1 MMLAAGAFFLVP
13 LVAGASVRL
22 FSPRPE
28 ALRWLLSFSGSFLIG
43 VAFLHLLPELY
54 ADRGAAVGL
63 WVLCGFLLQVVLEH
77 FSMGIEHGHMH
88 GVRSSTLPLLTLF
101 SLMFHS
107 FVEGIPFAA
116 PNVAADEHFLAGV
129 LLHKI
134 PMAIALVTILQRAG
148 TVAWHAWSAVVL
160 FALAAPAGIWFGATV
175 GAQFGP
181 VFLQNMLGLAIGM
194 LLHIGTT
201 IIFESAPG
209 HKVHVWRFAAVVLG
223 ALLSLLS
230 MHS

>member
-1 MMLAAGAFFLVP
+1 MVAALAFFLVP
-13 LVAGASVRL
+13 LLAGASVKLVR
-22 FSPRPE
+22 PRPE
-28 ALRWLLSFSGSFLIG
+28 ALRWLLSFSGAFLIG

-54 ADRGAAVGL
+54 VSRGAGVGV
-63 WVLCGFLLQVVLEH
+63 WVLGGFLLQVVLEH

-88 GVRSSTLPLLTLF
+88 GAKAGALPFLTLF
-101 SLMFHS
+101 SLMLHS
-107 FVEGIPFAA
+107 FAEGIPFAA
-116 PNVAADEHFLAGV
+116 PTVASDDHFLAGV
-129 LLHKI
+129 LLHKV
-134 PMAIALVTILQRAG
+134 PMAIALVTVLQRAG
-148 TVAWHAWSAVVL
+148 TGSWRAWSALVL
-160 FALAAPAGIWFGATV
+160 FACAAPAGILFGATV
-175 GAQFGP
+175 GAQYGP
-181 VFLQNMLGLAIGM
+181 VFLENMLGLAIGM

>member
-28 ALRWLLSFSGSFLIG
+28 VLRWLLSFSGSFLIG

-54 ADRGAAVGL
+54 LDRGAAVGI
-63 WVLCGFLLQVVLEH
+63 WVLGGFLLQVVLEH

-88 GVRSSTLPLLTLF
+88 GVKAGTLPLLTLL
-101 SLMFHS
+101 SLMLHS
-107 FVEGIPFAA
+107 FAEGIPFAA

-148 TVAWHAWSAVVL
+148 TVAWRAWAAVVL

-175 GAQFGP
+175 GDQLGP
-181 VFLQNMLGLAIGM
+181 AFLQNMLGLAIGM